1 MAIATTIE
9 AETLAAQGNLSIAVG
24 DTSSPL
30 LEITIG
36 EAVAEAARRWPE
48 MLALVSLH
56 EGVRWSFAELDRRV
70 SQLAAGLLKLGLKPG
85 DRVAV
90 WAPNGANWTL
100 LQFATAR
107 AGLVFVTFNTAYR
120 RVELEH
126 VLSLCGARAIVMAPG
141 FRDIDYA
148 LELASIAA
156 SDLQF
161 RIWLGEAPPQGYLAF
176 DNIFTTDLSPLAA
189 VHAGAGDPVN
199 IQFTSGT
206 TGSPKGVTLS
216 HRNVLN
222 NGADVGL
229 RTGIATGDRVLIPVP
244 LYHCFGMVMGNL
256 ACISR
261 GATMVYPAAGFD
273 PQASLAAIEAE
284 RCTHAY
290 GVPTMFIAML
300 GAPDFDRW
308 DLSSL
313 KGGIMA
319 GSTCPVEVMRR
330 VIERMHMRD
339 VTIAYGMT
347 ETSPVSTQTLVS
359 DPLDM
364 RVETVGRVMPH
375 ITIKIIDE
383 QGDIVPRGVQGE
395 LCTKGYSV
403 MSGYWRDPEATA
415 RAVDGDGFM
424 HSGDLATMDQNGFVK
439 ITGRAKDM
447 IIRGGE
453 NISPR
458 EIEEH
463 LHRHPAIF
471 DIAVIGVPD
480 PRFGE
485 AVYAWV
491 VRAPGASLEAQ
502 EVIDF
507 CRGQLAHYKT
517 PAHVRFIDNL
527 PMTASGKVQKYLLR
541 QAMAEE
547 SPVLPAVSI
556 DPEMAALAESFANP
570 AAPSIANNPPEVM
583 RAMLSFMSPTGGP
596 DMYSIADLNLSGV
609 PARDY
614 RPVQSPK
621 ATILFFHGGGWVVG
635 SVSDY
640 DMFAR
645 TLAEHTGCRVVSVD
659 YRLAP
664 EHPFPAAVDD
674 AWTALSGL
682 ETTGQVFVAGDSAGG
697 NLSSVI
703 AQMARDHGAPALAGQ
718 ILIYP
723 SVAGHTDGTAM
734 HAFDPPFM
742 KRDHIRAFYDLYV
755 PDLQQRTDPRF
766 APARGRLGGVAPALV
781 ITAGA
786 DLLAAEG
793 EAYANAMAE
802 AGVQVTQHH
811 QPGALHAYLT
821 LASGTTAARLTLKR
835 IRDFIDQH
843 LDSPP

>member
-1 MAIATTIE
+1 M
-9 AETLAAQGNLSIAVG
+9 SIAVG

-36 EAVAEAARRWPE
+36 EAVAQAARRWPQAPA
-48 MLALVSLH
+48 LASLH
-56 EGVRWSFAELDRRV
+56 EGIRWSFAELDERV
-70 SQLAAGLLKLGLKPG
+70 SQLAAGFLKLGLNPG

-90 WAPNGANWTL
+90 WAPNGAAWTL

-107 AGLVFVTFNTAYR
+107 AGLILVTFNTAYR

-126 VLSLCGARAIVMAPG
+126 VLTLSGARAIVMAPG

-148 LELASIAA
+148 TEMASIPAP
-156 SDLQF
+156 DLKF
-161 RIWLGEAPPQGYLAF
+161 RIWLEEAPPQGYLAF
-176 DNIFTTDLSPLAA
+176 ADVFSTDLSALATVNA
-189 VHAGAGDPVN
+189 RCGDPVN

-206 TGSPKGVTLS
+206 TGAPKGVTLT

-229 RTGIATGDRVLIPVP
+229 RAGIGTGDRVLIPVP

-256 ACISR
+256 ACITR

-313 KGGIMA
+313 RGGIMA

-375 ITIKIIDE
+375 LTIKIIDE
-383 QGDIVPRGVQGE
+383 LGQTVPRGEQGE

-403 MSGYWRDPEATA
+403 MSGYWRDTEATA
-415 RAVDGDGFM
+415 RAVDADGFM
-424 HSGDLATMDQNGFVK
+424 HSGDLATMDQHGFVK

-463 LHRHPAIF
+463 LHKHPAIF
-471 DIAVIGVPD
+471 DTAVIGVPD
-480 PRFGE
+480 ARFGE
-485 AVYAWV
+485 AVCAWV
-491 VRAPGASLEAQ
+491 VRAPGADLQAED
-502 EVIDF
+502 VIDF

-527 PMTASGKVQKYLLR
+527 PMTASGKVQKYMLR
-541 QAMAEE
+541 EAMAAEV
-547 SPVLPAVSI
+547 PPLQNVSI
-556 DPEMAALAESFANP
+556 DPEMVSLAEVFANP
-570 AAPSIANNPPEVM
+570 ELPSITKSGPQVM
-583 RAMLSFMSPTGGP
+583 RAIFSQMSPVGGP

-614 RPVQSPK
+614 RPVQTPK

-640 DMFAR
+640 DLFAR
-645 TLAEHTGCRVVSVD
+645 TLAERTGCRVVSVD

-674 AWTALSGL
+674 AWTALSSL
-682 ETTGQVFVAGDSAGG
+682 ETLGPLFVAGDSAGG
-697 NLSSVI
+697 NLSAVM
-703 AQMARDHGAPALAGQ
+703 AQTARDHGTPALAGQ

-723 SVAGHTDGTAM
+723 SVAGHTEGPAM
-734 HAFDPPFM
+734 QAFDPPFM

-755 PDLQQRTDPRF
+755 PDLRQRSDPRF
-766 APARGRLGGVAPALV
+766 APARGRLGDLAPALV
-781 ITAGA
+781 IAGGA
-786 DLLAAEG
+786 DLFAAEA
-793 EAYANAMAE
+793 EAYADAMAE
-802 AGVQVTQHH
+802 AGVAVTRRH

-821 LASGTTAARLTLKR
+821 LAPGTTAASLTLTC
-835 IRDFIDQH
+835 IRDFIDQQ
-843 LDSPP
+843 LARAVSPALPQDGSQT